1 MEAREATGQ
10 SLPRT
15 GCGERKPGLMERA
28 QQFIEEDRKKWGG
41 MTPGAMARLGLAELR
56 EAFSLGGNIAQP
68 TPYGMFGNV
77 TPGEVAA
84 ERRDDPHVQQWEQ
97 EPMAKQDQP
106 TPSQVIDNAKSAL
119 PDRQG
124 QQQGNAIG
132 QDKGSVHGG
141 GQTPS
146 PSQVI
151 DNPQTYLTPEQKQHG
166 QEQQHGHEHEH
177 GRGM

>member
-1 MEAREATGQ
+1 
-10 SLPRT
+10 
-15 GCGERKPGLMERA
+15 
-28 QQFIEEDRKKWGG
+28 
-41 MTPGAMARLGLAELR
+41 
-56 EAFSLGGNIAQP
+56 
-68 TPYGMFGNV
+68 
-77 TPGEVAA
+77 
-84 ERRDDPHVQQWEQ
+84 
-97 EPMAKQDQP
+97 MAKQDQP